1 MSDHKPIVVVMGVTG
16 AGKTTVGRALA
27 ARLGIP
33 FFDADDFHPPAN
45 LKKMRAG
52 DPLTDADRQPWLLA
66 LRSAID
72 DWLLAQKGGVL
83 ACSALKQQYRETLEG
98 PRGDVTFFYLNGPTS
113 LLRSRLEAREGHFMP
128 SSLLQSQLETL
139 EPPRNA
145 LFLDIQRSP
154 EALVDLALGYLGELG
169 FRVD

>member
-1 MSDHKPIVVVMGVTG
+1 MSDRKPIVVVMGVTG
-16 AGKTTVGRALA
+16 AGKTTVGGALA

-72 DWLLAQKGGVL
+72 DWLLA
-83 ACSALKQQYRETLEG
+83 
-98 PRGDVTFFYLNGPTS
+98 
-113 LLRSRLEAREGHFMP
+113 
-128 SSLLQSQLETL
+128 
-139 EPPRNA
+139 
-145 LFLDIQRSP
+145 
-154 EALVDLALGYLGELG
+154 
-169 FRVD
+169 

>member
-66 LRSAID
+66 LRSATD
-72 DWLLAQKGGVL
+72 DWLLDQKGGVL
-83 ACSALKQQYRETLEG
+83 SCSALNQQHRESLEG
-98 PRGDVTFFYLNGPTS
+98 PRGGVTFFYLNAPPS
-113 LLRSRLEAREGHFMP
+113 VFRSVLEAREGHFMP

-154 EALVDLALGYLGELG
+154 EALVDLALGYLGERG
-169 FRVD
+169 FSVD

>member
-1 MSDHKPIVVVMGVTG
+1 M
-16 AGKTTVGRALA
+16 
-27 ARLGIP
+27 
-33 FFDADDFHPPAN
+33 
-45 LKKMRAG
+45 
-52 DPLTDADRQPWLLA
+52 LA

-98 PRGDVTFFYLNGPTS
+98 PRGGVTFFYLNGPPS
-113 LLRSRLEAREGHFMP
+113 VLRSRLEAREGHFMP

-154 EALVDLALGYLGELG
+154 EALVDLALEYLGELG

>member
-1 MSDHKPIVVVMGVTG
+1 MSDRKPIVVVMGVTG

-27 ARLGIP
+27 ARLGIS

-72 DWLLAQKGGVL
+72 NWLLDQKGGVL

-98 PRGDVTFFYLNGPTS
+98 PRGGVTFFYLNGPQCFV
-113 LLRSRLEAREGHFMP
+113 SRYSAFP
-128 SSLLQSQLETL
+128 
-139 EPPRNA
+139 
-145 LFLDIQRSP
+145 
-154 EALVDLALGYLGELG
+154 
-169 FRVD
+169 